1 MLREPRPIDPVL
13 LRSFLTVCETLSFTE
28 AARRLGLRQSAVS
41 QHVARLE
48 ASLGRRLFAR
58 DTHGVRPTPDGDA
71 IQPFA
76 RQMLEAGSRIQHFL
90 KGSTLRGRLR
100 LGVSEDFAFTALPD
114 ILAEFAMQHHAVD
127 LELTVGLSGRLY
139 EQYDAGDLDLVFAK
153 RRAGD
158 QRGTVAWQE
167 KLVWIGRPGS
177 RIADTET
184 VPLVLYPPPSITRIH
199 ALETL
204 ERAGRPWR
212 VACTSGSLAG
222 LRAATVAG
230 LGITA
235 HSARLIPAGLAEVEA
250 VRPLPQLGAIAF
262 VVIGGESHRE
272 APRALARTILSATA
286 RLLPPAA
293 PSRPFGLSGS

>member
-1 MLREPRPIDPVL
+1 MSPEAKPLDPTL
-13 LRSFLTVCETLSFTE
+13 LRSFLEVCETRSFTE

-48 ASLGRRLFAR
+48 RRVGRRLLAR

-76 RQMLEAGSRIQHFL
+76 RQMLEAGSRIENFL

-127 LELTVGLSGRLY
+127 IELTVGLSGRLY
-139 EQYDAGDLDLVFAK
+139 EQYDAGELDLIFAK

-158 QRGTVAWQE
+158 QRGAVAWEE
-167 KLVWIGRPGS
+167 KLVWVGRPGS
-177 RIADTET
+177 RVADAD
-184 VPLVLYPPPSITRIH
+184 VLPLVLYPPPSITRIH

-230 LGITA
+230 LGVTA
-235 HSARLIPAGLAEVEA
+235 HSARLIPQGLAEVEA
-250 VRPLPQLGAIAF
+250 RSPLPELGTIAF
-262 VVIGGESHRE
+262 VVIGGDSHRE
-272 APRALARTILSATA
+272 APRALARTILSATS
-286 RLLPPAA
+286 RLLP
-293 PSRPFGLSGS
+293 SRSATVR

>member
-1 MLREPRPIDPVL
+1 MIADSKPLDPTL
-13 LRSFLTVCETLSFTE
+13 LRSFLEVCEARSFTE
-28 AARRLGLRQSAVS
+28 AARRLGLQQSAVS

-48 ASLGRRLFAR
+48 RRVGRRLLAR

-76 RQMLEAGSRIQHFL
+76 RQMLEAGSRIENYL

-127 LELTVGLSGRLY
+127 IELTVGLSGRLY
-139 EQYDAGDLDLVFAK
+139 EQYDAGELDLIFAK

-158 QRGTVAWQE
+158 RRGTVAWEE

-177 RIADTET
+177 RVADAE
-184 VPLVLYPPPSITRIH
+184 VLPLVLYPPPSITRIH

-204 ERAGRPWR
+204 ERAGRRWR

-230 LGITA
+230 LGVTA
-235 HSARLIPAGLAEVEA
+235 HSARLIPQGLAEVEA
-250 VRPLPQLGAIAF
+250 RPPLPELGTIAF
-262 VVIGGESHRE
+262 VVIGGESHLE
-272 APRALARTILSATA
+272 APRALARTILSATS
-286 RLLPPAA
+286 RLLPTRSATV
-293 PSRPFGLSGS
+293 R

>member
-1 MLREPRPIDPVL
+1 MLEPRPLDPIL
-13 LRSFLTVCETLSFTE
+13 LRSFLKVCETRSFTE
-28 AARRLGLRQSAVS
+28 AARQLGLQQSSVS

-48 ASLGRRLFAR
+48 QRVGRRLLAR
-58 DTHGVRPTPDGDA
+58 DTHGVQPTPDGDA

-76 RQMLEAGSRIQHFL
+76 RQMLEAGSRIEHFL

-139 EQYDAGDLDLVFAK
+139 EHYDAGELDLIFAK

-158 QRGTVAWQE
+158 ERGTIAWQE
-167 KLVWIGRPGS
+167 KLVWVGRPGS
-177 RIADTET
+177 RVADADI

-235 HSARLIPAGLAEVEA
+235 HSARLIPAGLAKIEA
-250 VRPLPQLGAIAF
+250 ARPLPELGSIAF
-262 VVIGGESHRE
+262 VVIGGESHQE
-272 APRALARTILSATA
+272 APRALARTILAATA

-293 PSRPFGLSGS
+293 PIRPSGLPAS